1 MKYQEI
7 LNKGSNILK
16 LNDIKSYSLDSE
28 ILLSSTLKLD
38 RSQLL
43 LNLNKKIENK
53 ERKNF
58 FKFIK
63 RRSKNEPIAYITGY
77 KEFWKSIFKVDKNV
91 LIPRPDTETIIEQV
105 LKELDIYS
113 SKKILDIG
121 TGSGC
126 ILISILNE
134 RKRCFGVGVDISKNA
149 VKLAKYNA
157 KIQHID
163 NRIKFFNSDIDN
175 FYTGKYDLIISNP
188 PYIKH
193 HKINGLEKD
202 IKNHEPK
209 VALDGGIDGY
219 DKIRLIIKKSSIL
232 IKKRGKLFLELGI
245 NQTKETLK
253 ILNLNGFYKTKVIK
267 DLASKNRCIV
277 STKI

>member
-209 VALDGGIDGY
+209 AAINGGIDGY

-267 DLASKNRCIV
+267 DLASKNRCII

>member
-7 LNKGSNILK
+7 LNRGSKILK
-16 LNDIKSYSLDSE
+16 LNNIKSYNLDSE

-38 RSQLL
+38 RSQLI
-43 LNLNKKIENK
+43 LNLDKKIENK
-53 ERKNF
+53 EKKNF
-58 FKFIK
+58 LNFIK
-63 RRSKNEPIAYITGY
+63 RRTKNEPIAYITGY
-77 KEFWKSIFKVDKNV
+77 KEFWKSSFKVDKNV

-105 LKELDIYS
+105 LKELDNYS

-126 ILISILNE
+126 ILISILIE
-134 RKRCFGVGVDISKNA
+134 RKKCFGVGIDISKKA

-157 KIQHID
+157 KIQHIY
-163 NRIKFFNSDIDN
+163 NRIKFFNSNIDN
-175 FYTGKYDLIISNP
+175 FYLGKYDLIISNP

-193 HKINGLEKD
+193 HKINDLEKD
-202 IKNHEPK
+202 IKNHEPM
-209 VALDGGIDGY
+209 VALDGGVDGF
-219 DKIRLIIKKSSIL
+219 DKIRLIIKKSSTL

-253 ILNLNGFYKTKVIK
+253 ILNLHGFYKTKVIK
-267 DLASKNRCIV
+267 DLASKNRCII